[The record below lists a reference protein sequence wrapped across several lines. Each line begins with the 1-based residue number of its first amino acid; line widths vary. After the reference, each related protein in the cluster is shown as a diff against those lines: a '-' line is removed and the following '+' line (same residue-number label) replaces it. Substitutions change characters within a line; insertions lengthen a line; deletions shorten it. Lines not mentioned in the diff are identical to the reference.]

1 MFWCFSC
8 IVDVFDYNNSS
19 QAISNY
25 LVLSLEQRFF
35 NNFRHVFFGVRNYW
49 YLRLS

>member
-19 QAISNY
+19 QAISVIT
-25 LVLSLEQRFF
+25 LF
-35 NNFRHVFFGVRNYW
+35 
-49 YLRLS
+49 